1 MKKLGLA
8 MVLASAFANMS
19 AIAADG
25 GDMHWTA
32 EAFGLAD
39 EARTRTLFNPDGS
52 LVDGGRDVAG
62 LATHGTGRWDGSSLS
77 AKLDAWVDATQ
88 VSNSASA
95 GDNNLRGSLAEA
107 SLAWT
112 PRDGHTL
119 SGGLGSF
126 RWGTAYIWNPS
137 NPLADNDF
145 NNASHARTYHRD
157 GDRFA
162 SYEAVVGKTT
172 YTLALD
178 ELTQRD
184 PLLSMRHGNEHQQDE
199 RWVAARVQQVFDA
212 SDASLVLAMREGERF
227 VGLSASQTVGN
238 ALELHGELGSRSQ
251 RRFPTWHSVLIGP
264 PLSPQLPVWDDD
276 TRKQWTTSAV
286 LGGQYTWEGGANLI
300 LEYLHDGNGLND
312 REYAALR
319 SAASDAGNLR
329 SNAAPADGANGFL
342 LQANRYVGR
351 MRRNY
356 VFTRLAKDGLFTNT
370 DVQAFVRRGLDDDS
384 WVFGWLLRWQ
394 ANEHGS
400 LALSGEHLRGSADS
414 EALLV
419 PVRNSYQISFKYD
432 F

>member
-1 MKKLGLA
+1 
-8 MVLASAFANMS
+8 
-19 AIAADG
+19 
-25 GDMHWTA
+25 
-32 EAFGLAD
+32 
-39 EARTRTLFNPDGS
+39 
-52 LVDGGRDVAG
+52 
-62 LATHGTGRWDGSSLS
+62 
-77 AKLDAWVDATQ
+77 
-88 VSNSASA
+88 
-95 GDNNLRGSLAEA
+95 
-107 SLAWT
+107 
-112 PRDGHTL
+112 
-119 SGGLGSF
+119 
-126 RWGTAYIWNPS
+126 
-137 NPLADNDF
+137 
-145 NNASHARTYHRD
+145 
-157 GDRFA
+157 
-162 SYEAVVGKTT
+162 
-172 YTLALD
+172 
-178 ELTQRD
+178 
-184 PLLSMRHGNEHQQDE
+184 MRQGNEHQQDE

-251 RRFPTWHSVLIGP
+251 RRFPTWHSVVVGP
-264 PLSPQLPVWDDD
+264 PSTPQLPVWDDD
-276 TRKQWTTSAV
+276 TRKQWTNSAV

-312 REYAALR
+312 REYDALR

-329 SNAAPADGANGFL
+329 SNPALADGANGFL

-394 ANEHGS
+394 ASEHGS
-400 LALSGEHLRGSADS
+400 LALSGEHLRGSTDS